1 MNIEGRPHSHRSFSV
16 TAGGLPSL
24 ARDDRY
30 HPESAGAD
38 QRSPFER
45 DRDRILY
52 CSAFR
57 RLAGVTQVVGV
68 SEGHRFHNR
77 MTHTLKV
84 AQIGRRLAQHL
95 CTEQPELAKELGVE
109 PEVVEAACL
118 AHDLGHPPFG
128 HIGERT
134 LCRKVDDALEG
145 SGSDGF
151 EGNAQSFRILNSLA
165 QRHSRYDGLNLTRAT
180 LSAVLKYPWLRS
192 TEEGSRQS
200 RKWGAY
206 SSEEKEL
213 TFAMETRIGERSA
226 EAEIMNWADDVAYS
240 VYDLEDFYRGGIIPL
255 GTLVRSDLQLD
266 QFLRETTDEWWQG
279 DGNPS
284 EVQIEQMRNRMSTL
298 LTDEIPRTMLEP
310 YRGSREQRA
319 EVRNWSSRM
328 LGRYIRNAVELRK
341 PDDDDSKIVKINP
354 KAYQEVNFLKALTR
368 HYVISNPALAA
379 QQYGHCTM
387 IEDLFDDLLD
397 IVSTKDK
404 HVAVPWKWQDV
415 VNEEWDSGADGPG
428 AQVRLVA
435 DMISDMTEEEAIAMH
450 QRLRGIQAG
459 SVFNRIIQ

>member
-1 MNIEGRPHSHRSFSV
+1 MN
-16 TAGGLPSL
+16 L
-24 ARDDRY
+24 AREDRY
-30 HPESAGAD
+30 HPEPAGAD
-38 QRSPFER
+38 QRNPFER

-95 CTEQPELAKELGVE
+95 CTEQPRLAKELGVE
-109 PEVVEAACL
+109 PEVVKAACL

-128 HIGERT
+128 HTGERT
-134 LCRKVDDALEG
+134 LCRKVDGVLKSGGDGTLKG
-145 SGSDGF
+145 GGSDGF

-165 QRHSRYDGLNLTRAT
+165 LRHSKYAGFNLTRAT

-206 SSEEKEL
+206 SSEEQEL
-213 TFAMETRIGERSA
+213 AFAMEACIGERSA

-266 QFLRETTDEWWQG
+266 KFLRETTDEWWQG
-279 DGNPS
+279 DGSPS
-284 EVQIEQMRNRMSTL
+284 EAQIEQMRNRMSTL
-298 LTDEIPRTMLEP
+298 LADEIPKTMLEP
-310 YRGSREQRA
+310 YRGGREQRA

-328 LGRYIRNAVELRK
+328 LGRYIRNAIELRK
-341 PDDDDSKIVKINP
+341 PDDADSRAIKINP

-379 QQYGHCTM
+379 QQYGHCAM
-387 IEDLFDDLLD
+387 IEGLFDDLLD
-397 IVSTKDK
+397 IVSTKNK
-404 HVAVPWKWQDV
+404 RVAVPWKWQDS
-415 VNEEWDSGADGPG
+415 VNDEWDGGEDDRV

-435 DMISDMTEEEAIAMH
+435 DMISDMTEEEAIAMY

-459 SVFNRIIQ
+459 SVFNRIVQ